1 MFCHAERRQPYS
13 CLDLA
18 VGMTPEQADAMLGM
32 STGLRDGFEP
42 EQPRSIVT
50 TTPTTLRSWVREEL
64 GPMLADGPELSA

>member
-1 MFCHAERRQPYS
+1 
-13 CLDLA
+13 
-18 VGMTPEQADAMLGM
+18 MTPEQADAMLGM